1 MIFKN
6 YTLLLLCFVTLL
18 LSCSSNKNQDIYGK
32 YKMFSDN
39 PDVSRFIA
47 FEDNY
52 IQVNKDNT
60 IIYNSTINTKPK
72 FNFKGDYA
80 YDKTS
85 NTLQVKWSDGNLPDK
100 LQIELKDGD
109 HIIKIRETTYKKMKD
124 KE

>member
-18 LSCSSNKNQDIYGK
+18 LSCSSNKDEDIYGK

-39 PDVSRFIA
+39 PEINRFIA

-52 IQVNKDNT
+52 IQVNKNNT
-60 IIYNSTINTKPK
+60 IVYNSTINTKPK
-72 FNFKGDYA
+72 FNFKGEYT

-85 NTLQVKWSDGNLPDK
+85 NTLQVKWYDGKLPDK
-100 LQIELKDGD
+100 LQIELKDED
-109 HIIKIRETTYKKMKD
+109 HVIKIGETSYKKEKA
-124 KE
+124 KK